1 MTIYRTEF
9 GDCVLG
15 KGAYTIIKEITID
28 TEAAGVDFTDNA
40 MYMYVIFQRYG
51 TYVLCREDGLV
62 FDD

>member
-1 MTIYRTEF
+1 MHTPSSR
-9 GDCVLG
+9 
-15 KGAYTIIKEITID
+15 KMTID